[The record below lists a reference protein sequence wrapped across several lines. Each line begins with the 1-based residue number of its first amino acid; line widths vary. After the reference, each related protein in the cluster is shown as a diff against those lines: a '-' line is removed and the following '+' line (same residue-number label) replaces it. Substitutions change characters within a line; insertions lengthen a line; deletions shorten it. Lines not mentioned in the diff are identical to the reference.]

1 MFNSFFQLLIF
12 YNCLSIEITDHLHP
26 STVKY
31 KNNVHKSIRKIT
43 IFVLK
48 IQQITHKVRKCR
60 FGETQKNDTAPIIED
75 CLYVVELLCF
85 Y

>member
-1 MFNSFFQLLIF
+1 M
-12 YNCLSIEITDHLHP
+12 
-26 STVKY
+26 
-31 KNNVHKSIRKIT
+31 SIRKIT

-48 IQQITHKVRKCR
+48 IKQITHKVRKCR
-60 FGETQKNDTAPIIED
+60 FVETQKNDTAPIIED

>member
-1 MFNSFFQLLIF
+1 M
-12 YNCLSIEITDHLHP
+12 
-26 STVKY
+26 KY

-48 IQQITHKVRKCR
+48 IQQITHRVRKCR
-60 FGETQKNDTAPIIED
+60 FVENDTAPIIED